1 MMMISLDTVA
11 FCLSIYFST
20 YFIRF
25 LNIKQ
30 KVSGI
35 FAYIQA
41 SVIWKKSVFTNGFQ
55 VNDRVVV

>member
-11 FCLSIYFST
+11 ICLSIYCST

-25 LNIKQ
+25 LKIKQ
-30 KVSGI
+30 IVSGI

-41 SVIWKKSVFTNGFQ
+41 SAM